1 MKKIYKI
8 LIACAI
14 ACFFAI
20 GALFFVFNSSVAPLT
35 TESNEI
41 TFNIPESTAPNTVL
55 EQLEEQNVIKSA
67 FFAKFVMKFDNL
79 SNIKAGIYAV
89 DSSWSTKEVLEYI
102 NVATNAI
109 TNEVL
114 ITIPE
119 GLWSKDI
126 AKKIE
131 EVTNVTA
138 EECLELWNNKEFLNR
153 MIQKYEFLDESIFNS
168 EYHIA
173 LEGYLYPNSYYIYKE
188 TTAEEVTVRLLDGFD
203 NVYQTIKKDVDA
215 SEYSIHEIVTF
226 ASVVQFESGKADEMP
241 IIASVFHNRF
251 EDGMRMESSVT
262 VCYALYDKFNDFMD
276 CEKNPKIDSPYNT
289 YLYSGLPI
297 GPVNNPGI
305 DALNSVLH
313 PAKTDY
319 YYFIAD
325 VYGDSKL
332 IPAKTYDE
340 HLKNVQQYLQ

>member
-8 LIACAI
+8 FISCGIALLIAVI
-14 ACFFAI
+14 SLIFI
-20 GALFFVFNSSVAPLT
+20 FNSSVAPLT
-35 TESNEI
+35 NKSNEI
-41 TFNIPESTAPNTVL
+41 TFNIPENTAPNTVL
-55 EQLEEQNVIKSA
+55 EQLEEQNVIKSS
-67 FFAKFVMKFDNL
+67 FFAKIVMKLDNL
-79 SNIKAGIYAV
+79 SNIKAGIYIV

-102 NVATNAI
+102 NIATNAV
-109 TNEVL
+109 TDEVL

-131 EVTNVTA
+131 ETTNVTA
-138 EECLELWNNKEFLNR
+138 EECLKLWNDKDFLNR
-153 MIQKYEFLDESIFNS
+153 MINKYEFLDESILNS
-168 EYHIA
+168 EYHVA

-188 TTAEEVTVRLLDGFD
+188 TSAEEVTVRLLDGFD
-203 NVYQTIKKDVDA
+203 KVYQTIKKDVEESD
-215 SEYSIHEIVTF
+215 YSLHEIVTF

-251 EDGMRMESSVT
+251 NDGMRMESSVT
-262 VCYALYDKFNDFMD
+262 VCYALYDEFNDFMD
-276 CEKNPKIDSPYNT
+276 CENNPGIESPYNT

-313 PAKTDY
+313 PAETDY

-325 VYGDSKL
+325 VYGDNQL

-340 HLKNVQQYLQ
+340 HLKNVQKYLK

>member
-8 LIACAI
+8 LIACSI
-14 ACFFAI
+14 ALFIAL
-20 GALFFVFNSSVAPLT
+20 GALFLVFNSSVAPLT
-35 TESNEI
+35 SESNEI
-41 TFNIPESTAPNTVL
+41 TFNIPENTAPNTVL
-55 EQLEEQNVIKSA
+55 EQLEEQNVIKSS
-67 FFAKFVMKFDNL
+67 FFAKIVMKLDNL

-102 NVATNAI
+102 NIATNAI
-109 TNEVL
+109 TDEVL

-138 EECLELWNNKEFLNR
+138 QECLDLWNNKEFLNR
-153 MIQKYEFLDESIFNS
+153 MIQKYDFLDESIFNS
-168 EYHIA
+168 EYHVA
-173 LEGYLYPNSYYIYKE
+173 LEGYLYPNSYYIFKD

-203 NVYQTIKKDVDA
+203 TVYQSIKKDIDA
-215 SEYSIHEIVTF
+215 SKYSIHELVTF

-251 EDGMRMESSVT
+251 ETGMRMESSVT

-276 CEKNPKIDSPYNT
+276 CESNPKIDSPYNT
-289 YLYSGLPI
+289 YLNAGLPI

-319 YYFIAD
+319 FYFIAD

-332 IPAKTYDE
+332 IPAKTYEE

>member
-1 MKKIYKI
+1 MKKIYNI

-14 ACFFAI
+14 ACFVAI

-188 TTAEEVTVRLLDGFD
+188 TTAEEVTVRLLDWFD